1 MTFGRWKMASGLLM
15 VAALAA
21 CSGTEGP
28 QQGPGPMLAD
38 NACAQLRSDLNAMDR
53 RGVPGYVDSRN
64 SGKKLSA
71 QQDAEASR
79 YNQVLDQYLGGQ
91 CASEARYKAKAGI
104 PQSAPSSGRR
114 ASSDS
119 ESGVSTAS
127 LSKPQVKRRKPVSED
142 GEQAA
147 SSNDQ
152 NQDKPV
158 RRKSAAK
165 GTSKANGE
173 SSTAERATPA
183 SVSTG
188 SIPTPTPAKAESG
201 LPSAPAPV
209 KAEPASTPAPAAAK
223 EESSEKKE

>member
-15 VAALAA
+15 AAALAA

-38 NACAQLRSDLNAMDR
+38 NACTQLRGDLNAMDK
-53 RGVPGYVDSRN
+53 RGVPGLVDSRN
-64 SGKKLSA
+64 SGKKLSP
-71 QQDAEASR
+71 QQDAEATR

-114 ASSDS
+114 ASADS
-119 ESGVSTAS
+119 NPDVNTAS
-127 LSKPQVKRRKPVSED
+127 LSKPQVKRRKPTSED

-147 SSNDQ
+147 NSNEQ
-152 NQDKPV
+152 NQDKPA
-158 RRKSAAK
+158 RRKSATKAK
-165 GTSKANGE
+165 GET
-173 SSTAERATPA
+173 STAEKAAPA

-188 SIPTPTPAKAESG
+188 SIPTPTAVKAESG

-209 KAEPASTPAPAAAK
+209 KAEPAAAPAPVAAK
-223 EESSEKKE
+223 EDGGEKKE